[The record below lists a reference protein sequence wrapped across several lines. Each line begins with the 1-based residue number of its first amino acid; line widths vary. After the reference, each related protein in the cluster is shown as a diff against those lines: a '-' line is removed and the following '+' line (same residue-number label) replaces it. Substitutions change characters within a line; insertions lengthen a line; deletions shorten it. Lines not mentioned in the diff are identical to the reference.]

1 MVTTI
6 VTAITTTE
14 ANTVP
19 TIIPV
24 FAKNVNSF
32 CDTIHLMKENSN
44 IVTFS
49 KNQTTAKKLPFPFHK
64 QEQKN
69 TLNFVTFHF
78 IQ

>member
-6 VTAITTTE
+6 VIAITTTE

-32 CDTIHLMKENSN
+32 CDTIHLMTENSN
-44 IVTFS
+44 IITFS
-49 KNQTTAKKLPFPFHK
+49 KKQTTAKKLRLPLHK
-64 QEQKN
+64 QEKKP
-69 TLNFVTFHF
+69 L
-78 IQ
+78 